1 MADSYGCPV
10 RDLLPTRFRD
20 LDDVA
25 RREIKNNPDLAGA
38 GLGKIVIGIIG
49 EKTTDAVRNSL
60 DADALSLLAGGWAK
74 AQELQE
80 YADVTKHRGGEQST
94 LAFAGHRLSY
104 LAYPTAEVTVGA
116 LGKLKLRFTL
126 ELAANFRLA
135 EITVRNGR
143 IVEIGKS
150 VCTLSAQLKYRDFPL
165 HKPRQKDF
173 RLIAPM
179 ALDPGLLIPGVRR
192 AVA

>member
-1 MADSYGCPV
+1 MADPYGCPL

-25 RREIKNNPDLAGA
+25 RREIKDNPDLAGA
-38 GLGKIVIGIIG
+38 GLGKMVIGIIG
-49 EKTTDAVRNSL
+49 EKVTVAVRNSL
-60 DADALSLLAGGWAK
+60 DADALGLLAGGWAK

-94 LAFAGHRLSY
+94 LALASHELSY

-116 LGKLKLRFTL
+116 LGKLTLRFTL
-126 ELAANFRLA
+126 ELAAKFRLA
-135 EITVRNGR
+135 QITIRNGR

-150 VCTLSAQLKYRDFPL
+150 ECTLGAQLKYRDFPL
-165 HKPRQKDF
+165 HRRRQRNF
-173 RLIAPM
+173 RLAAPM
-179 ALDPGLLIPGVRR
+179 VLDPGLVIPGVRR